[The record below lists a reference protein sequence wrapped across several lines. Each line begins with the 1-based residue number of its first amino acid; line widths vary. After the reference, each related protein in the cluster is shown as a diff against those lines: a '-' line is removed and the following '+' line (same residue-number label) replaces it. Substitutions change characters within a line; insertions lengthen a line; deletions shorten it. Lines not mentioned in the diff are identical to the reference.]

1 MTDIHIIIRSTELTT
16 LQRIVEWNEKR
27 GLLDKGFD
35 KKLET
40 SFLIEETLEFNGC
53 KGEVKELARQIAED
67 IDNEYITY
75 NLDIEYVEPNNQ
87 DIIDGLGDLIIFA
100 TGAMAK
106 KLKEINSPHTV
117 DDIINLIMD
126 ANDRKGSKTDAYG
139 KLIKDKEFA
148 QPKLV

>member
-1 MTDIHIIIRSTELTT
+1 MVISNRSTELTT

-35 KKLET
+35 KKRET
-40 SFLIEETLEFNGC
+40 SFLIEEILEFNGC

-106 KLKEINSPHTV
+106 KLKEINSPHSV

-139 KLIKDKEFA
+139 KITKDKEFT

>member
-1 MTDIHIIIRSTELTT
+1 MVISKEKKLTT
-16 LQRIVEWNEKR
+16 LQRIVEWNKKR
-27 GLLDKGFD
+27 GLIDKGFD
-35 KKLET
+35 KKRET
-40 SFLIEETLEFNGC
+40 SFLIEEILEFNGC
-53 KGEVKELARQIAED
+53 TGEVKELARQIAED

-75 NLDIEYVEPNNQ
+75 NLDIEYVTPDNQ

-100 TGAMAK
+100 AGAMAK
-106 KLKEINSPHTV
+106 KLKAINSPHSV

-139 KLIKDKEFA
+139 KLTKDKEFA